1 MQKQLS
7 EVKKQNHLKI
17 VYNRLYLF
25 YFIFPLNL
33 VECIIFDQ
41 NHLVGEVFPNAFP
54 VHLHIILPN
63 SDPYPAWLDLVCC
76 VKQEKFKSSFISYLL
91 KLH

>member
-7 EVKKQNHLKI
+7 EGEKQNHLKI

-41 NHLVGEVFPNAFP
+41 NHLKGEVFTTAFP
-54 VHLHIILPN
+54 ANV
-63 SDPYPAWLDLVCC
+63 D
-76 VKQEKFKSSFISYLL
+76 EKYWQTQTQL
-91 KLH
+91 